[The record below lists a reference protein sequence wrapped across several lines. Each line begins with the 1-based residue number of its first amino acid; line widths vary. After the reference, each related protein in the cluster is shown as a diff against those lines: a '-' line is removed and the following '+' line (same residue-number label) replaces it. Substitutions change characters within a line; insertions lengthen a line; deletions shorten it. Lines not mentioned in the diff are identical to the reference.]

1 MSEQTE
7 KTNSAGRAIITFS
20 RGWQT
25 LVATRSL
32 GRRGVE
38 VITGDEYAM
47 TAASFSKYS
56 VADFRYPN
64 PTKEPEA
71 FLDKLEEVVLEH
83 KPADETTPYVLMPIH
98 KETYLIARHR
108 ERFEP
113 HIRVPVPQIEHIEQV
128 HNKGAIAAY
137 ATERGLPTPKTWIP
151 DDMVQFD
158 SIASDVKLPAF
169 VKLRESA
176 SGVGIRKVKTLDDLK
191 STFREFVEYFKL
203 KEKDYPIIQQ
213 AVPGD
218 DYCVT
223 TLFDHG
229 KMVAAMTYRG
239 LRAFPAERGATVM
252 RETVEAPE
260 MERIAAELMGSIGW
274 HGVAELDFRWEGTP
288 EAQPQLIEVNP
299 RFFGG
304 LIQSVESGW
313 DYPWLLFQLAVKG
326 HIDPVKEIRTDI
338 RTETP
343 ILAFLATLQEIA
355 ENERGMKALNDSWQ
369 QAKAEFRTGSKRQGV
384 RQLFRGVK
392 DYFDVKV
399 RFNKAKQL
407 LEEHKDNIYDVL
419 SRDDPLAA
427 LGVLYPLAVFLKH
440 GKVNLELITGEGGPG
455 GDDEE

>member
-1 MSEQTE
+1 MSGRIE
-7 KTNSAGRAIITFS
+7 KVGSAGRAIVTFA

-32 GRRGVE
+32 GKRGVE

-47 TAASFSKYS
+47 TAASFSRYS

-71 FLDKLEEVVLEH
+71 FLDALEKVVLKY
-83 KPADETTPYVLMPIH
+83 KPEDGATPYVLMPIH

-128 HNKGAIAAY
+128 HNKGTIAAY
-137 ATERGLPTPKTWIP
+137 AIERGLPVPKTWTP
-151 DDMVQFD
+151 ESTAHFE
-158 SIASDVKLPAF
+158 SIASDVELPAF

-176 SGVGIRKVKTLDDLK
+176 SGVGIRKVRTLDELK
-191 STFREFVEYFKL
+191 ATFKEFVEYFKL
-203 KEKDYPIIQQ
+203 EEKDYPVIQK

-229 KMVAAMTYRG
+229 RMVASMTYRG

-252 RETVEAPE
+252 RQTVEAPQ
-260 MERIAAELMGSIGW
+260 METIAAELMGPIGW

-288 EAQPQLIEVNP
+288 EAQPLLIEVNP

-326 HIDPVKEIRTDI
+326 HVDPVGQTRTDV

-355 ENERGMKALNDSWQ
+355 ENERGMKALTDSWQ
-369 QAKAEFRTGSKRQGV
+369 RAKDEFLTGSKRQGV
-384 RQLFRGVK
+384 RKLFRGLR
-392 DYFDVKV
+392 DYFDVKT

-407 LEEHKDNIYDVL
+407 LEEHRDNIYDVL
-419 SRDDPLAA
+419 SRDDPFAA
-427 LGVLYPLAVFLKH
+427 LGVLYPLAVFMRH

-455 GDDEE
+455 KDDE